1 MEYEVLKEAIA
12 KILQVYETEIEEDS
26 TFSGDLCAD
35 SIDMV
40 QILKYVEEKLDITI
54 DDADLEQVLTVKDAA
69 ELIKSVKEKP

>member
-1 MEYEVLKEAIA
+1 MEFEVLKEAIA

-40 QILKYVEEKLDITI
+40 QILKYVEEKLDIRI
-54 DDADLEQVLTVKDAA
+54 DDADLEQVVTVKDAA
-69 ELIKSVKEKP
+69 ELIKAIKDKP

>member
-1 MEYEVLKEAIA
+1 MEFEVLKEAIA

-40 QILKYVEEKLDITI
+40 QILKYVEEKLDIRI
-54 DDADLEQVLTVKDAA
+54 DDADLEQVVTVKDAA
-69 ELIKSVKEKP
+69 ELIKAIKEKP

>member
-1 MEYEVLKEAIA
+1 MEFEVLKEAIA

-40 QILKYVEEKLDITI
+40 QILKYVEEKLDIRI
-54 DDADLEQVLTVKDAA
+54 DDADLEQVVTVKDAA
-69 ELIKSVKEKP
+69 ELIKAVKEKP

>member
-1 MEYEVLKEAIA
+1 MEFEVLKEAIA

-40 QILKYVEEKLDITI
+40 QILKYVEEKLDIRF
-54 DDADLEQVLTVKDAA
+54 DDADLEQVVTVKDAA
-69 ELIKSVKEKP
+69 ELIKAVKEKP

>member
-1 MEYEVLKEAIA
+1 MEFEVLKEAIA

-40 QILKYVEEKLDITI
+40 QILKYVEDKLGIRI
-54 DDADLEQVLTVKDAA
+54 DDADVEQVVTVKDAS
-69 ELIKSVKEKP
+69 ELIKAIKEKP